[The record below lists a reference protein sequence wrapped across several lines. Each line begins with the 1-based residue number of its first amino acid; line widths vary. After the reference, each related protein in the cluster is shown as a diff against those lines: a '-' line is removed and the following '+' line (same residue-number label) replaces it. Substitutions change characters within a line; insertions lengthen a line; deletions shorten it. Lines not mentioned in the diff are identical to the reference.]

1 MGQGGARHD
10 YRFGSY
16 GCHSCYTLN
25 GAVSCCVWND
35 CRNGGIKCWNPD
47 FREALRSVVVSFEWY
62 KSRGCAP
69 IIRLGRDIFS
79 VPICSWCMW
88 NWGEG
93 WWVWLVTKLEQSREH
108 VYWLKY
114 QCRDIISWIG
124 GGPRSTVGIA
134 MEEEGVVV
142 EVARCV
148 CVCLSGLACSYV
160 PTYISYRSY
169 GITIYKH
176 SGSMLS

>member
-1 MGQGGARHD
+1 MPV
-10 YRFGSY
+10 
-16 GCHSCYTLN
+16 TM
-25 GAVSCCVWND
+25 
-35 CRNGGIKCWNPD
+35 
-47 FREALRSVVVSFEWY
+47 
-62 KSRGCAP
+62 
-69 IIRLGRDIFS
+69 LG
-79 VPICSWCMW
+79 
-88 NWGEG
+88 
-93 WWVWLVTKLEQSREH
+93 QSREH

-176 SGSMLS
+176 SGSMLSYVCGMN